1 MDFTGLNF
9 KASAGFFPPAD
20 SRGACV
26 CFSRTLVISVGASLV
41 AQMVKNPPAMQE
53 TSVQFLGREDPLEKE
68 QATALQ
74 YSWVS
79 LVGQMVKNLPVT
91 QETRV

>member
-1 MDFTGLNF
+1 MALWLDPHWQHIHHCQVAMEGWNLQGEHN
-9 KASAGFFPPAD
+9 
-20 SRGACV
+20 GA
-26 CFSRTLVISVGASLV
+26 FLM
-41 AQMVKNPPAMQE
+41 AQWVKNPSAMQE